1 MRLSVRLA
9 AMVALLVCVAMA
21 LTWLRT
27 DTVHAGNQL
36 HVLFGQK
43 VTLER
48 DCSRVELSIARL
60 KNQERL
66 RQEAA
71 ALLKADESDHVRSV
85 VLPHT
90 AAAGSGTM
98 MVISSG
104 THVLQAPVENLPRL
118 EMFYP
123 SPLRGEGGRRPGE
136 GDERR

>member
-9 AMVALLVCVAMA
+9 AIVALLVSVAMA

-36 HVLFGQK
+36 HMLFGQK

-48 DCSRVELSIARL
+48 DCSRVELDIARL

-71 ALLKADESDHVRSV
+71 TLLKADESDQGRTV

-90 AAAGSGTM
+90 APTGSGTM
-98 MVISSG
+98 MIISSG
-104 THVLQAPVENLPRL
+104 AHVLH
-118 EMFYP
+118 
-123 SPLRGEGGRRPGE
+123 RPW
-136 GDERR
+136 

>member
-9 AMVALLVCVAMA
+9 AMVALLVGVAMA

-36 HVLFGQK
+36 HMLFGQK

-48 DCSRVELSIARL
+48 DCSRVELAIARL

-71 ALLKADESDHVRSV
+71 TLLKADESDQGRSV
-85 VLPHT
+85 VLPHAGT
-90 AAAGSGTM
+90 AGSGTM
-98 MVISSG
+98 IVISSG
-104 THVLQAPVENLPRL
+104 THVLHMPR
-118 EMFYP
+118 
-123 SPLRGEGGRRPGE
+123 
-136 GDERR
+136 